1 MNTLVFKT
9 KKEALGF
16 LKSVQGLESSLDETF
31 FYPKGTYYLSHGEYA
46 KPDYQSRRYRDGWG
60 IHVKY
65 YFYDGTCYAPK
76 DGRIDAETFYNRFG
90 D

>member
-9 KKEALGF
+9 KKEALDF
-16 LKSVQGLESSLDETF
+16 LKSVQRLESSLDETF
-31 FYPKGTYYLSHGEYA
+31 FYPKGTYYLAHGEYS
-46 KPDYQSRRYRDGWG
+46 KPDYQPRRYKDGWG

-65 YFYDGTCYAPK
+65 YFYSGTCYAPK
-76 DGRIDAETFYNRFG
+76 DGRIDSETFYNRFG